1 MKHFL
6 HFSDGAIQ
14 FTFEFAF
21 RIIPGIAFRNAI
33 ITADGA
39 NFVVVSVDKAMK
51 DCVSV
56 FSANNGSFLHKIS
69 LKGCNIKVIILI
81 FPKSYV

>member
-1 MKHFL
+1 MSSLFRL
-6 HFSDGAIQ
+6 DGSIQ

-21 RIIPGIAFRNAI
+21 RIIPGVAFRNAI

-56 FSANNGSFLHKIS
+56 FSANNGSFMHKIS
-69 LKGCNIKVIILI
+69 LKGCNIKVMFIS
-81 FPKSYV
+81 FSKQ